1 MSAKLVN
8 GSLFSIGRTL
18 SEKKFEKKT
27 SIIGGKKVVE
37 RKGKLTAD
45 LGKPAF
51 KASKSELEAYVK
63 AGKTP
68 KERQKRNARVNLC
81 KAHKAGHKAQGHKVP
96 TPKSESIM
104 KHMPVLAVVRPKYHF
119 DVGKRH

>member
-37 RKGKLTAD
+37 KGKLTAD
-45 LGKPAF
+45 LGKPAM
-51 KASKSELEAYVK
+51 KATAAEKKAYINAAKSPAEK
-63 AGKTP
+63 K
-68 KERQKRNARVNLC
+68 KRVARINLAT
-81 KAHKAGHKAQGHKVP
+81 AHKKGLKAQGAKVP

-119 DVGKRH
+119 DLGKRH